1 MARGAGAKTRR
12 PFALLGRAALEH
24 HVPEARTAA
33 AHWGLESNL
42 AWMRRPL
49 EDGRFGYLALR
60 RHLDWVT
67 GEVGV
72 SDAALDLEELPLLAG
87 PFPGPG
93 GRDPGP
99 RWRIRLGAL
108 LHDED
113 RWWRVDDVWA
123 IDLRERKLV
132 ELLPGTVPEMRSR
145 YTGAD
150 PGGGA
155 GGNRRGGRDL
165 AALWAIT

>member
-113 RWWRVDDVWA
+113 RWWRVEDDEPA
-123 IDLRERKLV
+123 LRERLEWLV
-132 ELLPGTVPEMRSR
+132 LQLRVKAGTWFAR
-145 YTGAD
+145 GA
-150 PGGGA
+150 P
-155 GGNRRGGRDL
+155 RRR
-165 AALWAIT
+165 